1 MKLLDLSFPMIWII
15 PRVRSIHTSTLM
27 VRVYTP
33 TNAKKKNNTH
43 IHCLGT
49 DKELLEKG
57 NTLFRKCSILFG
69 YIGLLS
75 TVFANAILTNS
86 KNAIKLVEWAVETNE
101 EWGNLIILLGS
112 IHR

>member
-1 MKLLDLSFPMIWII
+1 
-15 PRVRSIHTSTLM
+15 M
-27 VRVYTP
+27 VVCVHG
-33 TNAKKKNNTH
+33 KKKREKRH
-43 IHCLGT
+43 DSIFFFFLIGT
-49 DKELLEKG
+49 DKEFLEKG

-86 KNAIKLVEWAVETNE
+86 KNAIKLVEWAVKSND
-101 EWGNLIILLGS
+101 EWGNLILLLGD

>member
-1 MKLLDLSFPMIWII
+1 MCI
-15 PRVRSIHTSTLM
+15 PLPIQ
-27 VRVYTP
+27 
-33 TNAKKKNNTH
+33 KKKNTH